1 MSSSE
6 ETMDQESITI
16 REIYTVIIEANMVLQ
31 GGTLTIG
38 YSNSKEEDTMT
49 PIDILQMVAG
59 NLMVAGVTIETF
71 ETTEVDGNA
80 MICWEEAK
88 KDTIV
93 VECRHHL
100 LILLDTT
107 PMVLLLTMVGGNG
120 VTCQVFNP
128 KKNGGTR
135 RRHK

>member
-1 MSSSE
+1 
-6 ETMDQESITI
+6 
-16 REIYTVIIEANMVLQ
+16 
-31 GGTLTIG
+31 
-38 YSNSKEEDTMT
+38 MT

-80 MICWEEAK
+80 MICWEEVK

-93 VECRHHL
+93 VECRHHR

-120 VTCQVFNP
+120 VTWQVSNP

-135 RRHK
+135 RRRK